1 MKRHYLMKTERIGF
15 SIWQESDLLLAK
27 ILWSNPQVT
36 KYIYAHGIMNENDI
50 ENRLHTEIE
59 NERNDHVQYWP
70 IFELSTEQLMGCC
83 GLRKHDSYYEIGF
96 HLLPQFWHQG
106 FAFEAANAV
115 INYAFSTLKT
125 KALFAGHH
133 PDNNASQRLLKKLHF
148 EYIKDEYYQ
157 PTGLYHPS
165 YILYKEL

>member
-59 NERNDHVQYWP
+59 NE
-70 IFELSTEQLMGCC
+70 
-83 GLRKHDSYYEIGF
+83 
-96 HLLPQFWHQG
+96 
-106 FAFEAANAV
+106 
-115 INYAFSTLKT
+115 
-125 KALFAGHH
+125 
-133 PDNNASQRLLKKLHF
+133 
-148 EYIKDEYYQ
+148 
-157 PTGLYHPS
+157 
-165 YILYKEL
+165 